1 MTQGEEADLHSR
13 LTPERFQDFRP
24 GQRDFFLRLM
34 ALLDIR
40 QEDCAPEVLANLV
53 FSCLLIYNSAPESMP
68 FLFPSHLEETAAL
81 HVKFLVNYLG
91 SLRNAKKRPLIG
103 RSFFVR

>member
-1 MTQGEEADLHSR
+1 
-13 LTPERFQDFRP
+13 
-24 GQRDFFLRLM
+24 M

-91 SLRNAKKRPLIG
+91 SLRNAKRPLMG
-103 RSFFVR
+103 GLFLR

>member
-1 MTQGEEADLHSR
+1 MMEEQRCRLLRLLEQELARPEGTWEEHVESFFPDDPPPPGKRHPGDDPGEEADLHSR

-53 FSCLLIYNSAPESMP
+53 FSLPPDL
-68 FLFPSHLEETAAL
+68 
-81 HVKFLVNYLG
+81 
-91 SLRNAKKRPLIG
+91 
-103 RSFFVR
+103 

>member
-1 MTQGEEADLHSR
+1 M
-13 LTPERFQDFRP
+13 
-24 GQRDFFLRLM
+24 
-34 ALLDIR
+34 
-40 QEDCAPEVLANLV
+40 LANLV

-81 HVKFLVNYLG
+81 HVRFLVNYLG
-91 SLRNAKKRPLIG
+91 SLAQRQKKTADG